1 MGNIWIVIVV
11 IATLVLPEQPPQV
24 TISTKV
30 ALLVVL
36 GHMHRA
42 METLIVV
49 AVLPTAIAVAAQA
62 LVPATV
68 DTQRLA
74 AEAL

>member
-1 MGNIWIVIVV
+1 VGNIWIVLAV

-24 TISTKV
+24 TISTKP
-30 ALLVVL
+30 ALHAML

-42 METLIVV
+42 METPIVV
-49 AVLPTAIAVAAQA
+49 VVLLTAIAIAVQA

>member
-1 MGNIWIVIVV
+1 MLEN
-11 IATLVLPEQPPQV
+11 
-24 TISTKV
+24 
-30 ALLVVL
+30 
-36 GHMHRA
+36 MHRA

>member
-24 TISTKV
+24 TISTKA
-30 ALLVVL
+30 ALLAML

-42 METLIVV
+42 METPIVV
-49 AVLPTAIAVAAQA
+49 VVLLTAIAVAAQA
-62 LVPATV
+62 LVSATV
-68 DTQRLA
+68 DIQPLEV
-74 AEAL
+74 EAL